1 MVGGV
6 ARPAGTVV
14 PAHSVDTDTLLSTA
28 VHSRAQRT
36 LVQVQLAVSPGVAGG
51 AVTLVRGHAEAAVVT
66 GRLTES
72 CSTIVLSDRQTDRQT
87 ESDLTVT
94 LVTRSSVASP
104 APAGMCPRPRG
115 QTVSI
120 GITALLCS
128 LTNVYGE
135 TGGVGGVQP
144 VALLTPAGVAAL
156 QVDTEAVLQGAV
168 MTVRTSSCSTL
179 VHILTVS
186 SIALHTTVIT
196 SQHIRLS
203 CLTLKPSLQ
212 WQE

>member
-36 LVQVQLAVSPGVAGG
+36 LVQVQLAVSAGVAGG

-72 CSTIVLSDRQTDRQT
+72 CSTIVLSDRQTD
-87 ESDLTVT
+87 SDLTVT